1 MANYEYLTE
10 IEKYGRDNKIPILL
24 DESLE
29 YIENIL
35 KEKKPKRVLEIG
47 TAIGFSALCFSKFL
61 AEDGRIDTIEIESLR
76 VEQAVENIAKVG
88 VQDKIRVIEGDA
100 LDILPYLQEDYD
112 VVFIDAA
119 KGKYNEFFE
128 HALRLTKTGS
138 IIIADNVL
146 YKGYVLSDYNKHKQ
160 RTAVNKLREFIDVVL
175 NNPNLD
181 AKLIE
186 IGDGLIIAKVK
197 WNHFTFYVNN
207 DIIFSEIKI

>member
-1 MANYEYLTE
+1 MPNYEYLKE
-10 IEKYGRDNKIPILL
+10 IEKYGRENKIPILL

-29 YIENIL
+29 FIENSL
-35 KEKKPKRVLEIG
+35 KEKKPRRILEIG
-47 TAIGFSALCFSKFL
+47 TAIGFSALCFSKYL
-61 AEDGRIDTIEIESLR
+61 SEDGRIDTIEIESLR
-76 VEQAVENIAKVG
+76 VEQAEANIEKVG
-88 VQDKIRVIEGDA
+88 VQDKIRVMEGDA
-100 LDILPYLQEDYD
+100 LDILPYLQEKYD

-160 RTAVNKLREFIDVVL
+160 RTAVNKLRSFIDMVL
-175 NNPNLD
+175 HHPQLD

-186 IGDGLIIAKVK
+186 IGDGLIVANVK
-197 WNHFTFYVNN
+197 
-207 DIIFSEIKI
+207 

>member
-1 MANYEYLTE
+1 MANYEYLKD

-35 KEKKPKRVLEIG
+35 KEVKPNRVLEIG
-47 TAIGFSALCFSKFL
+47 TAIGFSSICFSQFL
-61 AEDGRIDTIEIESLR
+61 ADDGRIDTIEIESLR
-76 VEQAVENIAKVG
+76 VEQANENIEKVG
-88 VQDKIRVIEGDA
+88 VQDRIRVLEGDA
-100 LDILPYLQEDYD
+100 LDILPYLQEKYD

-128 HALRLTKTGS
+128 HALRLTQKGS

-160 RTAVNKLREFIDVVL
+160 RTAVNKLREFIDMVL
-175 NNPNLD
+175 HDENLD
-181 AKLIE
+181 AKLVE
-186 IGDGLIIAKVK
+186 IGDGLIVARVK
-197 WNHFTFYVNN
+197 
-207 DIIFSEIKI
+207 